1 MSFNDRMLSDA
12 DFRDRVE
19 ADAVARMNPE
29 RSLDGDWADRV
40 ANLRAHADAIEA
52 GDRRGA
58 KLLREAATHIAFL
71 ATHAAVLEDRVA
83 VAVSGMTRA
92 VGERDHIRRLYC
104 HSQAATMSGT
114 TAQAFARSDGVGLLH
129 EGEDA
134 MTDIV
139 KHDGP
144 DALARSGNALRV
156 AASMG
161 SIITQRYSVELQG
174 KRYVTVAGA
183 TLLANGLGY
192 TVREV
197 SVTYMTLGDATG
209 WEAVA
214 EVIDSDGRVI
224 GRGSGI
230 CLTSESTWARRPEF
244 ARRAMASTRAA
255 GRALRLC
262 LGHLFGM
269 LGDRVQ
275 TVTLEE
281 MPE

>member
-1 MSFNDRMLSDA
+1 
-12 DFRDRVE
+12 
-19 ADAVARMNPE
+19 
-29 RSLDGDWADRV
+29 
-40 ANLRAHADAIEA
+40 
-52 GDRRGA
+52 
-58 KLLREAATHIAFL
+58 
-71 ATHAAVLEDRVA
+71 
-83 VAVSGMTRA
+83 
-92 VGERDHIRRLYC
+92 
-104 HSQAATMSGT
+104 
-114 TAQAFARSDGVGLLH
+114 
-129 EGEDA
+129 

-214 EVIDSDGRVI
+214 EVIDSEGRVI

-230 CLTSESTWARRPEF
+230 CLTSESTWSKRPEF

>member
-1 MSFNDRMLSDA
+1 
-12 DFRDRVE
+12 
-19 ADAVARMNPE
+19 
-29 RSLDGDWADRV
+29 
-40 ANLRAHADAIEA
+40 
-52 GDRRGA
+52 
-58 KLLREAATHIAFL
+58 
-71 ATHAAVLEDRVA
+71 
-83 VAVSGMTRA
+83 
-92 VGERDHIRRLYC
+92 
-104 HSQAATMSGT
+104 
-114 TAQAFARSDGVGLLH
+114 
-129 EGEDA
+129 

-214 EVIDSDGRVI
+214 EVIDADGRVI